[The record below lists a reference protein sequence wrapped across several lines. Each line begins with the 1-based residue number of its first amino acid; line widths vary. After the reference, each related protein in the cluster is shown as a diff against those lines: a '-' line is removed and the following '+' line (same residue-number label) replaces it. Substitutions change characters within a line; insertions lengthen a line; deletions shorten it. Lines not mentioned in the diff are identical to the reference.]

1 MKIYLFILLLF
12 IGQQSIAQPEKLIAK
27 DLQPLVGIW
36 QGSLTYLDYTS
47 GKPYTMPANVEV
59 KQILQSNQFLFINS
73 FPKEANA
80 NWTDTIT
87 ITDNGQMLNE
97 QTLVSKKILQNSDVE
112 IVTQVQGI
120 DGNDKKPALLKYT
133 YLISKNVFVIRKDV
147 QFAGTGVWINRHE
160 YKYKLKP

>member
-1 MKIYLFILLLF
+1 MKIHLFILLLF
-12 IGQQSIAQPEKLIAK
+12 IGHQSIAQKENLTAK
-27 DLQPLVGIW
+27 DLQLIVGTW
-36 QGSLTYLDYTS
+36 HGSLTYLDYTS

-59 KQILQSNQFLFINS
+59 KQIGQSNQFLFINS

-87 ITDNGQMLNE
+87 IAEDGKMLNE
-97 QTLVSKKILQNSDVE
+97 QSVVSKILLQNGNVE

-133 YLISKNVFVIRKDV
+133 YLVGKNVFIIRKDV
-147 QFAGTGVWINRHE
+147 QFAETDLWINRHE
-160 YKYKLKP
+160 YKYELKQ